1 MEKSRVQK
9 FIALSGLCSRRKAE
23 LLIEEKR
30 VKVNGRVIEIGDQC
44 LPTDVIKV
52 DNRLIN
58 FDLDDK
64 VYILLNKPKGYVS
77 TRADEF
83 NRDTVFDLLKPKDRK
98 SNIFS
103 VGRLD
108 KDTSGLLILTN
119 DGDLTQK
126 IIHPSN
132 RIAKEYIVDLNK
144 ILDDKNKERIEA
156 GLKLDDDVQ
165 LNPCRV
171 QRLGK
176 MSYTVTIWEGR
187 KRQIR
192 RMFEQRYMK
201 VIKLH
206 RTKIGDLEL
215 QRLKLAL
222 GEYRFVTKEF
232 LEKSVFV
239 K

>member
-1 MEKSRVQK
+1 VEKSRVQK

-23 LLIEEKR
+23 ILIEEKR
-30 VKVNGRVIEIGDQC
+30 VKVNNKIIGLGDQC

-52 DNRLIN
+52 DNKIIS
-58 FDLDDK
+58 FDLDNK
-64 VYILLNKPKGYVS
+64 IYILLNKPKGYVT

-83 NRDTVFDLLKPKDRK
+83 NRDTVFDLINVRDMK
-98 SNIFS
+98 SNLFS

-132 RIAKEYIVDLNK
+132 RIAKEYVVDLNK

-165 LNPCRV
+165 LNPCRI

-176 MSYTVTIWEGR
+176 KSYIVTIWEGR

-201 VIKLH
+201 VMKLH
-206 RTKIGDLEL
+206 RTKIGSLEL
-215 QRLKLAL
+215 ERLKLGL
-222 GEYRFVTKEF
+222 GEYKFVTKEF
-232 LEKSVFV
+232 LENSVFE